1 MGGIQAPLVSLAY
14 YGVILWAG
22 FVSTTGA
29 VFFAT
34 CASVFLF
41 SLMALLEHFGF
52 LLFPSYYEYKVTT
65 SHMLSLLLGN
75 VAFLFAFGYFSAN
88 SSRVIKRLER
98 RRYEDSLRH
107 AHRFSEVNYLV
118 GYIVHDALNQM
129 INIEGYSMLLL
140 EEKNLDKTQEEMLRS
155 IDSSVKKS
163 TNLLS
168 RLIRFSRQTEHKMEE
183 ASVNRIIEDTVEL
196 VQPFTRYSNVVIEK
210 ILDLDIPQVLVEK
223 DRIQEVFVVLVLNAF
238 EAMKDKGKLIIET
251 SFEKNTNSVK
261 IIISDT
267 GEGIK
272 PEDVDRIKTGEP
284 FLSAKKEKKTLG
296 VGLVTAYEIINRHRG
311 NVGLESTVGKGTTF
325 TIQLPAV
332 QKGRGL

>member
-1 MGGIQAPLVSLAY
+1 MTNNELREDVLSKYKLAGKIRFVTFSLLLLFSLLMKFIGGYSYLNITFVGLILVEAVFNQPYKFLVKRVNLNRFQYYRMAVDIIAISWIIYYMGGIQAPLVSLAY

-129 INIEGYSMLLL
+129 INIEGYSMSDS
-140 EEKNLDKTQEEMLRS
+140 EELYGDSLAQPVLWKNGSDLSELSGKPIRLR
-155 IDSSVKKS
+155 
-163 TNLLS
+163 N
-168 RLIRFSRQTEHKMEE
+168 
-183 ASVNRIIEDTVEL
+183 
-196 VQPFTRYSNVVIEK
+196 
-210 ILDLDIPQVLVEK
+210 
-223 DRIQEVFVVLVLNAF
+223 
-238 EAMKDKGKLIIET
+238 
-251 SFEKNTNSVK
+251 
-261 IIISDT
+261 
-267 GEGIK
+267 
-272 PEDVDRIKTGEP
+272 
-284 FLSAKKEKKTLG
+284 
-296 VGLVTAYEIINRHRG
+296 
-311 NVGLESTVGKGTTF
+311 
-325 TIQLPAV
+325 
-332 QKGRGL
+332 